1 MNLQDIA
8 SSLMQPSD
16 NDNVV
21 ADHEAVKA
29 FRQQR
34 ANFKPSVGRT
44 LRTLFG
50 RFAAILDAGPDHTNG
65 TKLCRFVAMPVSS
78 HLSSRFLL
86 GRHRRLLQS

>member
-34 ANFKPSVGRT
+34 TNFKPCVGCT
-44 LRTLFG
+44 LRTLLG

-65 TKLCRFVAMPVSS
+65 TKLCRLAALLVSF
-78 HLSSRFLL
+78 HLSSGFLL
-86 GRHRRLLQS
+86 GPHRKLLQS